1 MVPNAVDPSF
11 LAPAAPPDAA
21 LLQQLGIGG
30 QPVLGFV
37 GSFYAYEG
45 LDLLLE
51 AVTILKRQIPNFII
65 LLVGGGA

>member
-1 MVPNAVDPSF
+1 
-11 LAPAAPPDAA
+11 